1 MSEHGRLNVLK
12 ARLKQA
18 QQELRTLKEKE
29 RRNSLR
35 QARFGLGPRALH
47 TSLAAYVLSGYR
59 SDVAGRLAKKLA
71 RRATGGEELDWSR
84 VVEDL
89 FLKMEDPVLQSILGP
104 VKDEDVRSVQRARE
118 FLAQDALVDRVCEQN
133 LQHGVAPSSFDV
145 ACEYSQM
152 SEQFLD
158 LEEQWPQNAIV
169 RKSTRRWVQKWGRKW
184 DVKRGK
190 LEYQEDIP
198 HGELMQKAP
207 RISAESSLCQ
217 C

>member
-29 RRNSLR
+29 RRNSVR
-35 QARFGLGPRALH
+35 QAHFGLGPRALH

-89 FLKMEDPVLQSILGP
+89 FLKMEDPVLQSMRMSGLFN
-104 VKDEDVRSVQRARE
+104 E
-118 FLAQDALVDRVCEQN
+118 LV
-133 LQHGVAPSSFDV
+133 SS
-145 ACEYSQM
+145 
-152 SEQFLD
+152 
-158 LEEQWPQNAIV
+158 
-169 RKSTRRWVQKWGRKW
+169 
-184 DVKRGK
+184 
-190 LEYQEDIP
+190 
-198 HGELMQKAP
+198 
-207 RISAESSLCQ
+207 
-217 C
+217 